1 MHKNNDFVLCTYPN
15 FSYDGFSFQ
24 IHILITLLIYAR
36 IKEENKMNNTYPFP
50 MNQIPGYNQ
59 LQQIQ
64 NMFPQPQG
72 SVYAINSPLDI
83 GNVPT
88 GSTGLSVA
96 ICFAENLMYIKSF
109 QNGQP
114 VIMAYRVSPF
124 QKEEKK
130 AEEESAPTDITTRL
144 SSLEQ
149 KLNTLISGGKFD
161 GLL

>member
-1 MHKNNDFVLCTYPN
+1 
-15 FSYDGFSFQ
+15 
-24 IHILITLLIYAR
+24 
-36 IKEENKMNNTYPFP
+36 MNNTYPFP
-50 MNQIPGYNQ
+50 VNQMPGYNQ
-59 LQQIQ
+59 IQQIQ

-124 QKEEKK
+124 QKEDKK
-130 AEEESAPTDITTRL
+130 AEQEPAPTDITTRL
-144 SSLEQ
+144 TSLEE
-149 KLNTLISGGKFD
+149 KLNTLLSGGKFD

>member
-1 MHKNNDFVLCTYPN
+1 
-15 FSYDGFSFQ
+15 
-24 IHILITLLIYAR
+24 
-36 IKEENKMNNTYPFP
+36 MNNPNYQFP
-50 MNQIPGYNQ
+50 INSLPGYNQ
-59 LQQIQ
+59 FQQIQ

-124 QKEEKK
+124 QKEERK
-130 AEEESAPTDITTRL
+130 EEATDTSARL
-144 SSLEQ
+144 TLLEE
-149 KLNTLISGGKFD
+149 KLDKILTGGKFD

>member
-1 MHKNNDFVLCTYPN
+1 
-15 FSYDGFSFQ
+15 
-24 IHILITLLIYAR
+24 
-36 IKEENKMNNTYPFP
+36 MNNSYPFP
-50 MNQIPGYNQ
+50 VQQLPGYNQ

-72 SVYAINSPLDI
+72 SVYAINSPLEI

-96 ICFAENLMYIKSF
+96 ICLAENLMYIKSF

-114 VIMAYRVSPF
+114 VIMAYRVSPV
-124 QKEEKK
+124 QKEDSKQEP
-130 AEEESAPTDITTRL
+130 APTTDARIAV
-144 SSLEQ
+144 LEE
-149 KLNTLISGGKFD
+149 KLDKLISGGKFD

>member
-1 MHKNNDFVLCTYPN
+1 
-15 FSYDGFSFQ
+15 
-24 IHILITLLIYAR
+24 
-36 IKEENKMNNTYPFP
+36 MNNNNYPFP

-59 LQQIQ
+59 IQQIQ

-124 QKEEKK
+124 SKEERK

-144 SSLEQ
+144 TSLEQ
-149 KLNTLISGGKFD
+149 KLDKIISGGKFD

>member
-1 MHKNNDFVLCTYPN
+1 
-15 FSYDGFSFQ
+15 
-24 IHILITLLIYAR
+24 
-36 IKEENKMNNTYPFP
+36 MNNPNYPFP
-50 MNQIPGYNQ
+50 VNQIPGYNQ
-59 LQQIQ
+59 IQQIQ

-72 SVYAINSPLDI
+72 SVYSINSPLDL

-130 AEEESAPTDITTRL
+130 VEETAPKVDTESRL
-144 SSLEQ
+144 LLLEE
-149 KLNTLISGGKFD
+149 KLNKILSGGKFD

>member
-1 MHKNNDFVLCTYPN
+1 
-15 FSYDGFSFQ
+15 
-24 IHILITLLIYAR
+24 
-36 IKEENKMNNTYPFP
+36 MNNNYPFP
-50 MNQIPGYNQ
+50 VNQIPGYQ
-59 LQQIQ
+59 QIQQIQ

-72 SVYAINSPLDI
+72 SVYAINTPLEI

-96 ICFAENLMYIKSF
+96 ICLAENLMYIKSF

-124 QKEEKK
+124 QKEDSKTEAPLPSSTESRLAILEEKLDK
-130 AEEESAPTDITTRL
+130 I
-144 SSLEQ
+144 
-149 KLNTLISGGKFD
+149 ISGGKFD

>member
-1 MHKNNDFVLCTYPN
+1 
-15 FSYDGFSFQ
+15 
-24 IHILITLLIYAR
+24 
-36 IKEENKMNNTYPFP
+36 MNNPNYPFP
-50 MNQIPGYNQ
+50 IQQIPGYNQ
-59 LQQIQ
+59 IQQIQ

-124 QKEEKK
+124 QKEERKD
-130 AEEESAPTDITTRL
+130 ESNNAATDANTRL
-144 SSLEQ
+144 TLLEE
-149 KLNTLISGGKFD
+149 KLDKLLMGGKFD